1 MASFYTEQELQEL
14 GLKEYGTNVLISRK
28 CSIYGASHISLGSN
42 VRIDDF
48 CILSGNITIGS
59 YVHISA
65 YASMFSGDSH
75 ITIGDFVALSSRNVI
90 YAESDDYSGES
101 MVNPMVPDEYKNLQR
116 GDVSI
121 GRHSIIGTGS
131 TILPGVTIGEGV
143 AVGAMSLIN
152 KDLEEWTIN
161 VGIPCKKIKERARK
175 PLEYEKEFLAKQ
187 VEQEK

>member
-1 MASFYTEQELQEL
+1 MTSFYTEQELQEL
-14 GLKEYGTNVLISRK
+14 GLKEYGMNVLISRK
-28 CSIYGASHISLGSN
+28 CSIYGAAHISLGSN

-65 YASMFSGDSH
+65 YASMFAGDSQ
-75 ITIGDFVALSSRNVI
+75 IMIGDFVALSSRNVI

-101 MVNPMVPDEYKNLQR
+101 MVNPMVPEEYKKLQR
-116 GDVSI
+116 GDVSV

-161 VGIPCKKIKERARK
+161 VGIPCRRIKERARK
-175 PLEYEKEFLAKQ
+175 PLEYEQEFLAKY

>member
-1 MASFYTEQELQEL
+1 MTSFYTEQELQEL

-28 CSIYGASHISLGSN
+28 CSIYGAAHISLGSN

-65 YASMFSGDSH
+65 YASMFAGDSQ
-75 ITIGDFVALSSRNVI
+75 IMIGDFVALSSRNVI

-101 MVNPMVPDEYKNLQR
+101 MVNPMVPEEYKKLQR
-116 GDVSI
+116 GDVSV

-161 VGIPCKKIKERARK
+161 VGIPCRRIKERARK
-175 PLEYEKEFLAKQ
+175 PLEYEQEFLAKY

>member
-1 MASFYTEQELQEL
+1 MTSFYTEQELQEL

-28 CSIYGASHISLGSN
+28 CSIYGAAHISLGSN

-65 YASMFSGDSH
+65 YASMFAGDSQ
-75 ITIGDFVALSSRNVI
+75 IMIGDFVALSSRNVI

-101 MVNPMVPDEYKNLQR
+101 MVNPMVPEEYKKLQR
-116 GDVSI
+116 GDVSV

-161 VGIPCKKIKERARK
+161 VGIPCRRIKERARQ
-175 PLEYEKEFLAKQ
+175 PLEYEQEFLAKY

>member
-1 MASFYTEQELQEL
+1 MTSFYTEQELQEL

-28 CSIYGASHISLGSN
+28 CSIYGASNISIGNN

-48 CILSGNITIGS
+48 CILSGNIKIGS

-65 YASMFSGDSH
+65 YASMFTGDSR
-75 ITIGDFVALSSRNVI
+75 IIIGDFVALSSRNVI

-101 MVNPMVPDEYKNLQR
+101 MVNPMVPDEYKNLER

-131 TILPGVTIGEGV
+131 TILPGVNIGEGV

-152 KDLEEWTIN
+152 KDLEAWTIN

-175 PLEYEKEFLAKQ
+175 PLEYERKFLAKQ
-187 VEQEK
+187 AEQDK

>member
-1 MASFYTEQELQEL
+1 MTSFYTEQELQEL

-28 CSIYGASHISLGSN
+28 CSIYGAAHISLGSN

-65 YASMFSGDSH
+65 YASMFAGDSQ
-75 ITIGDFVALSSRNVI
+75 IMIGDFVALSSRNVI

-101 MVNPMVPDEYKNLQR
+101 MVNPMVPEEYKKLQR
-116 GDVSI
+116 GDVSV

-161 VGIPCKKIKERARK
+161 VGIHCRRIKERARK
-175 PLEYEKEFLAKQ
+175 PLEYEQEFLAKY

>member
-1 MASFYTEQELQEL
+1 MSSFYTEEE
-14 GLKEYGTNVLISRK
+14 LKEIGFRKVGKNVLISK
-28 CSIYGASHISLGSN
+28 KASIYGASRISIGDDT
-42 VRIDDF
+42 RIDDF
-48 CILSGNITIGS
+48 VILSGNITIGS

-65 YASMFSGDSH
+65 YASMFAGDSQ
-75 ITIGDFVALSSRNVI
+75 IMIGDFVALSSRNVI

-101 MVNPMVPDEYKNLQR
+101 MVNPMVPEEYKKLQR
-116 GDVSI
+116 GDVSV

-161 VGIPCKKIKERARK
+161 VGIPCRRIKERARK
-175 PLEYEKEFLAKQ
+175 PLEYEQEFLAKY

>member
-1 MASFYTEQELQEL
+1 MTSFYTEQELQEL

-28 CSIYGASHISLGSN
+28 CSIYGAAHISLGSN

-65 YASMFSGDSH
+65 YASMFAGDSQ
-75 ITIGDFVALSSRNVI
+75 IMIGDFVALSSRNVI

-101 MVNPMVPDEYKNLQR
+101 MVNPRVPEEYKKLQR
-116 GDVSI
+116 GDVSV

-161 VGIPCKKIKERARK
+161 VGIPCRRIKERARK
-175 PLEYEKEFLAKQ
+175 PLEYEQEFLAKY